1 MPALSDERNRK
12 NKSLLMSALQLMQIY
27 TKTKLS
33 KTKGDRQLM
42 SGVRM
47 NKKMLIFTLNI

>member
-42 SGVRM
+42 LGVRM